1 MNTSALHSSSRLKRW
16 AVNLSLAVISVI
28 VFLVIAEV
36 VLRIFDPNLYY
47 KSQYFPQN
55 RDIDFPEFYKKD
67 SQLFWRFRPDTHIDS
82 RQFSTLTYD
91 INSRGLRGPEIEPTD
106 TKTRV
111 LALGNSCT
119 FGWGIPYRDIF
130 TSVLQQQLNASA
142 GGDFYQVINAG
153 IPGYSSFQGKRF
165 LPQLM
170 DLHPSAVLIM
180 FGWNDHFPAG
190 HKIRD
195 SQQRVPPGVILSLQ
209 NLLSRLKLYQFMRKT
224 LLSVT
229 EDRQELRLDDISLTR
244 RVTRQEMGE
253 NLREMIQFTRNQGAM
268 PILLIPPVAS
278 VDIYFHGGNSPFHK
292 LHQSY
297 QNEIRKIAVL
307 SNTRLIDLQA
317 VFDEHNDLYDDA
329 AADPIHFNAL
339 GHEVAATTLADS
351 LSLWL
356 PHK

>member
-1 MNTSALHSSSRLKRW
+1 MNNSPLDSSSRLKRL
-16 AVNLSLAVISVI
+16 AINLTLAVVSIV
-28 VFLVIAEV
+28 VFLVIAEI
-36 VLRIFDPNLYY
+36 VLRIIDPNLYY

-67 SQLFWRFRPDTHIDS
+67 SNLFWRFRPETHIDS
-82 RQFSTLTYD
+82 RQFSNLTYD

-106 TKTRV
+106 TKTRI

-119 FGWGIPYRDIF
+119 FGWGVAYTNTF
-130 TSVLQQQLNASA
+130 TSLLQEKLNASV
-142 GGDFYQVINAG
+142 GGDLYQVINAG
-153 IPGYSSFQGKRF
+153 VPGYSSFQGRRL

-195 SQQRVPPGVILSLQ
+195 SQQQMPPGIVLSFQ
-209 NLLSRLKLYQFMRKT
+209 NLLSRLKLYQFLRKA
-224 LLSVT
+224 LLSVS
-229 EDRQELRLDDISLTR
+229 EDRQELRLDDLSLTR

-253 NLREMIQFTRNQGAM
+253 NLREMIQLTRNEGAM

-278 VDIYFHGGNSPFHK
+278 VDIYFSGGSSPFHK
-292 LHQSY
+292 LHKSY

-307 SNTRLIDLQA
+307 SNTRIIDLQA
-317 VFDEHNDLYDDA
+317 VFDEHNDLFDDA
-329 AADPIHFNAL
+329 ASDPIHFNAR
-339 GHEVAATTLADS
+339 GHEVVAVTLTDS
-351 LSLWL
+351 LTLWL